1 MAGRQA
7 VLMYKISEICDGC
20 GECASS
26 CPLDIIRQE
35 DGKFIIG
42 IGCNLCGICAS
53 VCPRGAISK
62 K

>member
-1 MAGRQA
+1 
-7 VLMYKISEICDGC
+7 MYEITEICDGC

-42 IGCNLCGICAS
+42 IGCNLCGMCAS
-53 VCPRGAISK
+53 VCPRGAIRK